1 MLTENNL
8 KGLRVLR
15 PQVIDTAAALSPA
28 ERKTQVGIIDELL
41 KDAKGEDRAW
51 LVNYKDC
58 LMLYTKDIDAAR
70 RASFAAS
77 KHAPAFISDKFCQKS
92 RNSQTSKK
100 GGKKK

>member
-15 PQVIDTAAALSPA
+15 PQVIDTAAALTSA

-41 KDAKGEDRAW
+41 REAEGEDRAW

-58 LMLYTKDIDAAR
+58 LMLYSKDFDAAK
-70 RASFAAS
+70 RASFAAA
-77 KHAPAFISDKFCQKS
+77 KHAPAFISDKFCQKL
-92 RNSQTSKK
+92 RNSQKTTT
-100 GGKKK
+100 KKKK

>member
-15 PQVIDTAAALSPA
+15 PQVIDTAAALTSA
-28 ERKTQVGIIDELL
+28 ERKAQAVIIDELL
-41 KDAKGEDRAW
+41 RDAEGEDRAW

-58 LMLYTKDIDAAR
+58 LVLYTKDIDAAR

-77 KHAPAFISDKFCQKS
+77 KHAPAFISDRFCQKS
-92 RNSQTSKK
+92 KKSQTSKK
-100 GGKKK
+100 GGKK

>member
-15 PQVIDTAAALSPA
+15 PQVIDTAAALSPT

-41 KDAKGEDRAW
+41 KEAEGEDRAW

-58 LMLYTKDIDAAR
+58 LMLYSKDIDAAR
-70 RASFAAS
+70 RASFEAS
-77 KHAPAFISDKFCQKS
+77 KHAPAFIGDKFCQKS
-92 RNSQTSKK
+92 RISQKTTA
-100 GGKKK
+100 KKKK

>member
-15 PQVIDTAAALSPA
+15 PQVIDTAAALTPA

-41 KDAKGEDRAW
+41 KEAEGEDRAW

-58 LMLYTKDIDAAR
+58 LMLYSKDIDAAR

>member
-15 PQVIDTAAALSPA
+15 PQVIDTAAALSPT

-41 KDAKGEDRAW
+41 MEAEGQDRAW

-70 RASFAAS
+70 KASFAAS

-92 RNSQTSKK
+92 INSQKTTA
-100 GGKKK
+100 KKKK

>member
-15 PQVIDTAAALSPA
+15 PQVIDTAAALTPA

-41 KDAKGEDRAW
+41 KEAEGEDRAW

-77 KHAPAFISDKFCQKS
+77 KHAPAFINDKFCQKS

>member
-41 KDAKGEDRAW
+41 KKAEGEDKAW

-58 LMLYTKDIDAAR
+58 LMLYSKDIDAAKC
-70 RASFAAS
+70 ASFAAS

-92 RNSQTSKK
+92 RNSQKTTT
-100 GGKKK
+100 KKKR

>member
-8 KGLRVLR
+8 KGLRVLC
-15 PQVIDTAAALSPA
+15 PQVIDTAAALSPT
-28 ERKTQVGIIDELL
+28 ERKKQVGIIDELL
-41 KDAKGEDRAW
+41 KEAEGEDRAW

-58 LMLYTKDIDAAR
+58 LMLYTKDIDAAK

-77 KHAPAFISDKFCQKS
+77 KHEPAFINDKFCQKS
-92 RNSQTSKK
+92 KNSQTSKK

>member
-15 PQVIDTAAALSPA
+15 PQVIDIAAALTPA

-41 KDAKGEDRAW
+41 KEAEGEDRVW
-51 LVNYKDC
+51 LANYKDC

-70 RASFAAS
+70 RSSFEAS

-92 RNSQTSKK
+92 RKSQKTTA
-100 GGKKK
+100 KKKK

>member
-41 KDAKGEDRAW
+41 KEAEGEDRTW

-58 LMLYTKDIDAAR
+58 LILYSKDIDAAK
-70 RASFAAS
+70 RASFAAA
-77 KHAPAFISDKFCQKS
+77 KHAPAFISDKFCQKL
-92 RNSQTSKK
+92 RNSQKTTA
-100 GGKKK
+100 KKKK

>member
-15 PQVIDTAAALSPA
+15 PQVIDTAAALSTA

-41 KDAKGEDRAW
+41 KEAEGEDRSW
-51 LVNYKDC
+51 LANYKDC

-70 RASFAAS
+70 RASFEAS

-92 RNSQTSKK
+92 RRSQTSKK
-100 GGKKK
+100 GGKK

>member
-41 KDAKGEDRAW
+41 KEAEGEDRAW

-58 LMLYTKDIDAAR
+58 MMLYSKDIDAAR

-77 KHAPAFISDKFCQKS
+77 KNAPAFISDKFCQKS
-92 RNSQTSKK
+92 INSQKTTT
-100 GGKKK
+100 KKKK

>member
-15 PQVIDTAAALSPA
+15 PQVIDTAAALTPA
-28 ERKTQVGIIDELL
+28 ERKTQAVIIDELL
-41 KDAKGEDRAW
+41 RDAEGEDRAW

-58 LMLYTKDIDAAR
+58 LVLYTKDIDAAR

-92 RNSQTSKK
+92 KKSQTSKK
-100 GGKKK
+100 GGKK

>member
-28 ERKTQVGIIDELL
+28 ERKTQVGIIDELI
-41 KDAKGEDRAW
+41 KEAEGEDRAW

-58 LMLYTKDIDAAR
+58 LMLYSKDIDAAK
-70 RASFAAS
+70 RASFAAA
-77 KHAPAFISDKFCQKS
+77 KHAPAFISDKFCQKLI
-92 RNSQTSKK
+92 NSQTSKK

>member
-8 KGLRVLR
+8 KGLRVLC

-41 KDAKGEDRAW
+41 KEAEGEDKAW

-58 LMLYTKDIDAAR
+58 LMLYSKDIDAAK
-70 RASFAAS
+70 RASFAAA
-77 KHAPAFISDKFCQKS
+77 KHAPSFISDKFCQKS
-92 RNSQTSKK
+92 RNSQKITT
-100 GGKKK
+100 KKKK

>member
-15 PQVIDTAAALSPA
+15 TQVIDTAAALSPA

-41 KDAKGEDRAW
+41 KEAEGEDRAW

-58 LMLYTKDIDAAR
+58 LMLYSKDIDAAKY
-70 RASFAAS
+70 ASFAAA
-77 KHAPAFISDKFCQKS
+77 KHAPAFINDKFCQKL
-92 RNSQTSKK
+92 RNSQKTTI
-100 GGKKK
+100 KKKK

>member
-28 ERKTQVGIIDELL
+28 ERKTQAGIIDELL
-41 KDAKGEDRAW
+41 KEAKGEDRAW

-58 LMLYTKDIDAAR
+58 LTLYSKDIDAAR

-92 RNSQTSKK
+92 RNSQKTTTKTKK
-100 GGKKK
+100 

>member
-41 KDAKGEDRAW
+41 KEAEGEDKAW

-58 LMLYTKDIDAAR
+58 LMLFTKDIDAAR

-77 KHAPAFISDKFCQKS
+77 KHSPAFISDKFCQKS
-92 RNSQTSKK
+92 INSQKSTTKTKK
-100 GGKKK
+100 

>member
-8 KGLRVLR
+8 KGLRVLHT
-15 PQVIDTAAALSPA
+15 QVIDTAAALTPT
-28 ERKTQVGIIDELL
+28 ERKTQAGIIDELL
-41 KDAKGEDRAW
+41 QDAEGEDRAW

-77 KHAPAFISDKFCQKS
+77 KHTPAFISDKFCQKL
-92 RNSQTSKK
+92 RKSQTSKK
-100 GGKKK
+100 GGKK

>member
-41 KDAKGEDRAW
+41 KEAEGEDRAW

-58 LMLYTKDIDAAR
+58 LMLYSKDIDAAR

-92 RNSQTSKK
+92 RRSQTSKK
-100 GGKKK
+100 GGKK

>member
-15 PQVIDTAAALSPA
+15 PQVIDTVAALSPT
-28 ERKTQVGIIDELL
+28 ERKKQVGIIDELL
-41 KDAKGEDRAW
+41 KEAEGEDRAW

-58 LMLYTKDIDAAR
+58 LVLYSRDIDAAK
-70 RASFAAS
+70 RASFAAA

-92 RNSQTSKK
+92 RNSQKTTT
-100 GGKKK
+100 KKKK

>member
-1 MLTENNL
+1 MLTEDNL

-15 PQVIDTAAALSPA
+15 PQVIDTAAALTPA

-41 KDAKGEDRAW
+41 KEAEGEDKAW

-58 LMLYTKDIDAAR
+58 LMLYSKDIDAAK
-70 RASFAAS
+70 RASFAAA

-92 RNSQTSKK
+92 RKSYKTTT
-100 GGKKK
+100 KKKK

>member
-41 KDAKGEDRAW
+41 KEAESEDKAW

-58 LMLYTKDIDAAR
+58 LMLYSKDIDAAK

-92 RNSQTSKK
+92 RKLQKTTT
-100 GGKKK
+100 KKKK

>member
-8 KGLRVLR
+8 KGLLVLR

-28 ERKTQVGIIDELL
+28 ERKKQVVIIDELL
-41 KDAKGEDRAW
+41 QDAEGEDRAW

-58 LMLYTKDIDAAR
+58 LMLYSKDIDAAR

-77 KHAPAFISDKFCQKS
+77 KHAPAFINDKFCQKS
-92 RNSQTSKK
+92 RNSQKTTT
-100 GGKKK
+100 KKKK

>member
-15 PQVIDTAAALSPA
+15 PQVIDTAAALSPT
-28 ERKTQVGIIDELL
+28 ERKAQVGIIDELL
-41 KDAKGEDRAW
+41 KEAEGEDKAW

-58 LMLYTKDIDAAR
+58 LMLYSKDIDAAK
-70 RASFAAS
+70 RASFAAA
-77 KHAPAFISDKFCQKS
+77 KHAPAFINDEFCQKS
-92 RNSQTSKK
+92 INSQISKK

>member
-28 ERKTQVGIIDELL
+28 ERKTQAVIIDELL
-41 KDAKGEDRAW
+41 KEAEGEDRAW

-58 LMLYTKDIDAAR
+58 LMLYSKDIDAAR

-77 KHAPAFISDKFCQKS
+77 KHAPAFINDKFCQKS
-92 RNSQTSKK
+92 RNSQKTTT
-100 GGKKK
+100 KKKK

>member
-15 PQVIDTAAALSPA
+15 PQVIDTAAALSTA

-41 KDAKGEDRAW
+41 KEAEGEDRAW
-51 LVNYKDC
+51 LANYKDC

-70 RASFAAS
+70 RASFEAS

-92 RNSQTSKK
+92 RRLQTSKK
-100 GGKKK
+100 GEKK

>member
-41 KDAKGEDRAW
+41 KEAEGEDKAW

-58 LMLYTKDIDAAR
+58 LMLYSKDIDAAKC
-70 RASFAAS
+70 ASFAAS

-92 RNSQTSKK
+92 RNSHKTTT
-100 GGKKK
+100 KKKK

>member
-15 PQVIDTAAALSPA
+15 PQVIDTAAALTPA

-41 KDAKGEDRAW
+41 KEAEGEDKAW

-58 LMLYTKDIDAAR
+58 LMLYSKDIDAAK
-70 RASFAAS
+70 RASFAAA
-77 KHAPAFISDKFCQKS
+77 KHAPAFISDKFCQNS
-92 RNSQTSKK
+92 INSQKTTT
-100 GGKKK
+100 KKKK

>member
-28 ERKTQVGIIDELL
+28 ERKTQVGIIDKLL
-41 KDAKGEDRAW
+41 KEAEGEDRAW

-58 LMLYTKDIDAAR
+58 LMLYTKDIDAAK
-70 RASFAAS
+70 RASFAAA

-92 RNSQTSKK
+92 SNSQKTTTKTKK
-100 GGKKK
+100 

>member
-15 PQVIDTAAALSPA
+15 PQVIDTAAALTPA

-41 KDAKGEDRAW
+41 KEAEGEDKAW

-58 LMLYTKDIDAAR
+58 LMLYSKDIDAAK

-92 RNSQTSKK
+92 RNSQKTTT
-100 GGKKK
+100 KKKK

>member
-41 KDAKGEDRAW
+41 KEAEGEDRSW

>member
-15 PQVIDTAAALSPA
+15 PQVIDTAAALTPA

-41 KDAKGEDRAW
+41 KEAEGEDKAW

-58 LMLYTKDIDAAR
+58 LMLYSKDIDAAK

-92 RNSQTSKK
+92 RNSQKTTA
-100 GGKKK
+100 KKKK

>member
-41 KDAKGEDRAW
+41 KEAEGEDRAW

-58 LMLYTKDIDAAR
+58 LVLYSKDIDAAK
-70 RASFAAS
+70 RASFAAA
-77 KHAPAFISDKFCQKS
+77 KHAPAFINDKFCQKS
-92 RNSQTSKK
+92 INSQISKK
-100 GGKKK
+100 EGKKK

>member
-15 PQVIDTAAALSPA
+15 TQVIDTAAALTPA

-41 KDAKGEDRAW
+41 KEAEGEDRAW

-77 KHAPAFISDKFCQKS
+77 KHAPASISDKLCQQPI
-92 RNSQTSKK
+92 NSQKTTT
-100 GGKKK
+100 KKKK